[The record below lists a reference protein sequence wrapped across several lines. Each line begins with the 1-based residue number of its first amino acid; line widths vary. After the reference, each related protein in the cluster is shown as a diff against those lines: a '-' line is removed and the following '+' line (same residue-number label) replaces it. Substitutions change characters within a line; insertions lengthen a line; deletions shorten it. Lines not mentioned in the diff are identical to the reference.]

1 MTASFFCSFQIAE
14 APSAEHQARMQQLFE
29 KPRAPVVF
37 GNPWVFTAK
46 WVVFRSFT
54 LGQTNIDVETM
65 AKWINYLLKIV
76 FYSKWIGFCL
86 EKPSGNDC
94 YIANWKIDIEILD
107 LPKIC

>member
-1 MTASFFCSFQIAE
+1 
-14 APSAEHQARMQQLFE
+14 MQQLFE

-76 FYSKWIGFCL
+76 ISHIYILLYVSYPGKRPQTVCSWDSKGKGRKNL
-86 EKPSGNDC
+86 KSSV
-94 YIANWKIDIEILD
+94 AAS
-107 LPKIC
+107 